1 MEAKEW
7 RDEQFIKAI
16 RQNRAG
22 MFRVARMML
31 RNDSDAEEAVAEAT
45 MKAYAHIGS
54 LRSWDAVRPWLM
66 RITVNT
72 CHKVLRRRKRE
83 LPTFQLL
90 CQAVGRCG
98 RGMKA
103 GEAVIQTYHPEHYSI
118 QASAAQDY
126 QTFYEEEMS
135 LAEIAQ
141 ALKLTRGTVSSRL
154 TRGRQKL
161 KAMLEKEEAL

>member
-1 MEAKEW
+1 MEAKER
-7 RDEQFIKAI
+7 RDEQFIEAI

-31 RNDSDAEEAVAEAT
+31 RNDSDAEEAVADAT
-45 MKAYAHIGS
+45 MKAYTHIGS

-83 LPTFQLL
+83 LPTDDQNVFDQPQEKRERADIWNDVEKLD
-90 CQAVGRCG
+90 A
-98 RGMKA
+98 K
-103 GEAVIQTYHPEHYSI
+103 YSVPL
-118 QASAAQDY
+118 
-126 QTFYEEEMS
+126 TLFYEEEMS
-135 LAEIAQ
+135 LAEVAQ

-161 KAMLEKEEAL
+161 KAMLEKEETL

>member
-1 MEAKEW
+1 MEVKEW

-83 LPTFQLL
+83 LPTDEQSVFDHPQESGNGLIF
-90 CQAVGRCG
+90 
-98 RGMKA
+98 GMTWKSWMKNTA
-103 GEAVIQTYHPEHYSI
+103 CP
-118 QASAAQDY
+118 
-126 QTFYEEEMS
+126 
-135 LAEIAQ
+135 
-141 ALKLTRGTVSSRL
+141 
-154 TRGRQKL
+154 
-161 KAMLEKEEAL
+161 

>member
-54 LRSWDAVRPWLM
+54 LLEQD
-66 RITVNT
+66 
-72 CHKVLRRRKRE
+72 
-83 LPTFQLL
+83 F
-90 CQAVGRCG
+90 
-98 RGMKA
+98 
-103 GEAVIQTYHPEHYSI
+103 
-118 QASAAQDY
+118 SAKNAHLS
-126 QTFYEEEMS
+126 FP
-135 LAEIAQ
+135 
-141 ALKLTRGTVSSRL
+141 R
-154 TRGRQKL
+154 
-161 KAMLEKEEAL
+161 